1 METVPT
7 LPDDEA
13 AKRSQRTDY
22 LRHQGMEIKELF
34 MQFVAER
41 PEIDLSNDDDLTPEQ
56 EEAWH
61 HYSATLLAYHE
72 SERLA
77 NG

>member
-1 METVPT
+1 MEPLPGSET
-7 LPDDEA
+7 LQ
-13 AKRSQRTDY
+13 RSRRTDY
-22 LRHQGMEIKELF
+22 LRHQGMEVKELF

-41 PEIDLSNDDDLTPEQ
+41 PDIDLSLDEDLTPEQ

-61 HYSATLLAYHE
+61 TYSATLLAFHE

-77 NG
+77 NESGY

>member
-1 METVPT
+1 METVPIISGS
-7 LPDDEA
+7 EA

-22 LRHQGMEIKELF
+22 LRHQGMEVKELF
-34 MQFVAER
+34 MQFVAEH

-56 EEAWH
+56 EEAWQA
-61 HYSATLLAYHE
+61 YSATLLAYHE

-77 NG
+77 NE